1 MIIIKQKWG
10 GGAQWVCEVLFPVN
24 RSDCS
29 GDQFQ
34 FSTHA
39 ENTAVIL
46 ACLDNDDVGGDHT
59 CRGWEGVELSKHCL
73 LFTITHFYSQAT
85 D

>member
-1 MIIIKQKWG
+1 M
-10 GGAQWVCEVLFPVN
+10 CEVLFPVN

-29 GDQFQ
+29 GDQFE
-34 FSTHA
+34 FT

-59 CRGWEGVELSKHCL
+59 CRGKVLS
-73 LFTITHFYSQAT
+73 
-85 D
+85 